1 MKNSKAGQ
9 IGIKSSVRRS
19 VSILLVLAAFAVSN
33 SANAADSNNN
43 LRSGEGTIVLV
54 ADAPYLDAGI
64 QDRDTELTLL
74 AQQGAPWCYTDA
86 GAFAMRVALPAG
98 VPCHVNVPYYP
109 YVFYGITGF

>member
-1 MKNSKAGQ
+1 MKNSGVGQ

-19 VSILLVLAAFAVSN
+19 VSILLIFAAFAVSN
-33 SANAADSNNN
+33 SAKAADFNNN
-43 LRSGEGTIVLV
+43 VLPGEGTNIFL
-54 ADAPYLDAGI
+54 ADASYPDPDT
-64 QDRDTELTLL
+64 QDRDTEVPLL

-86 GAFAMRVALPAG
+86 GAFPMRVALPAG